1 MTIWPF
7 NLMDEPEVTG
17 FDREERRFWARTE
30 GCFRVM
36 NSIVAVVALIL
47 LYTVPNQTAAQTMST
62 INRDIQ
68 QLNHSLKVTT

>member
-30 GCFRVM
+30 GCEYLTHVLR
-36 NSIVAVVALIL
+36 
-47 LYTVPNQTAAQTMST
+47 Q
-62 INRDIQ
+62 
-68 QLNHSLKVTT
+68 

>member
-1 MTIWPF
+1 
-7 NLMDEPEVTG
+7 
-17 FDREERRFWARTE
+17 
-30 GCFRVM
+30 M